1 MENRNFIQHY
11 AAKLISFSQEN
22 HELSLIVEDKEENAF
37 SIELGFFCD
46 GIVRI
51 RLGKEISAPDY
62 DFVNHDFLKPMNE
75 VVVRETGENLEIG
88 HCGKTI
94 IIGKDPF
101 SFMVID
107 AKGHIIYRENFN
119 DVNPVGEGEDRI
131 PPMGYI
137 TDSHGNVISTNICA
151 ALRYDEHIYGLG
163 ERFTEFDKRGQRIE
177 MKNTDTLGCRD
188 ATAYKN
194 IPFYISSYGYGLFL
208 NSHMITVF
216 DVGWRSTS
224 SISIN
229 APQSSL
235 EYYILT
241 GDSMKDILS
250 RYIKLTGPAA
260 LPPDWSFG
268 LWYSTGF
275 KGNSRESTLSD
286 AERFRKEGIPCDV
299 MHFDCYWMRDDMWC
313 DFVWD
318 DAQYPNRI
326 EMLNI
331 LKEQGFKICL
341 WINPYVTIKTDMFRE
356 GSEKGYFA
364 KKKDGSVYTADLWHG
379 LLSYCAIVD
388 FTNSEAVKWFQQKVR
403 DVLNE
408 GVDVLKTDF
417 GEDIPL
423 DCVFSNGKTGYEM
436 RNVYSRLYNEA
447 VYNTTREVKGE
458 ANALVWARS
467 GCAGMQKF
475 PVCWGGDAPATYE
488 GMAAT
493 LRGGLSLSMS
503 GVLFWSHD
511 MGGFYGKVSEE
522 MFIRWSQ
529 FGLFSSHSRLH
540 GTTTRQPWAYGER
553 AQAIVTDFIKLRYK
567 LLPYILKTARKC
579 VEDSIPFIRPLVL
592 EHPDDPVV
600 KEIYD
605 EYYFGDDILVAPV
618 LGGHNAVR
626 LVYLPEGEWEDLL
639 TKKKYQGRQW
649 HEITCPLEYMPIFI
663 KNGAEIP
670 MNTEEIYYI
679 KP

>member
-1 MENRNFIQHY
+1 MENRDLIYHY
-11 AAKLISFSQEN
+11 AAKLKDFSQEN
-22 HELSLIVEDKEENAF
+22 HKLNLIVEDQEENTFAIMIALF
-37 SIELGFFCD
+37 RNGIIRMQLG
-46 GIVRI
+46 R
-51 RLGKEISAPDY
+51 EISVPEY
-62 DFVNHDFLKPMNE
+62 DLVNHDYLIPTDN
-75 VVVRETGENLEIG
+75 VIVRNTGESLEVECG
-88 HCGKTI
+88 GKTLV
-94 IIGKDPF
+94 IGKNPF
-101 SFMVID
+101 SFMIND
-107 AKGHIIYRENFN
+107 EKGQTIYKENFN
-119 DVNPVGEGEDRI
+119 DVNSVGEGEDRI
-131 PPMGYI
+131 PPMGYT
-137 TDSHGNVISTNICA
+137 TDSLGNVIGTNICA

-163 ERFTEFDKRGQRIE
+163 ERFTEFDKRGQRIVL
-177 MKNTDTLGCRD
+177 KNTDTLGCRD
-188 ATAYKN
+188 ATSYKN

-208 NSHMITVF
+208 NTPLITEF
-216 DVGWRSTS
+216 DIGCRSTA

-241 GDSMKDILS
+241 GDSLKEILS
-250 RYIKLTGPAA
+250 RYIQLTGPAA

-275 KGNSRESTLSD
+275 KGNSRESTLND

-318 DAQYPNRI
+318 EEFYPDRI

-331 LKEQGFKICL
+331 LKEQGFKVCL

-356 GSEKGYFA
+356 GKDKGYFV
-364 KKKDGSVYTADLWHG
+364 KQKDGSVYTADLWHG

-388 FTNSEAVKWFQQKVR
+388 FTNSEAVKWYQKKVG
-403 DVLNE
+403 DVLKE

-417 GEDIPL
+417 GEDIPY

-436 RNVYSRLYNEA
+436 RNIYSILYNKA
-447 VYNTTREVKGE
+447 VYNTIKEVKGE
-458 ANALVWARS
+458 ENALVWARS

-475 PVCWGGDAPATYE
+475 PVCWTGDPPSTYE
-488 GMAAT
+488 GMAST

-511 MGGFYGKVSEE
+511 MGGFYGKVTEE

-567 LLPYILKTARKC
+567 LMPYILKTAKKC
-579 VEDSIPFIRPLVL
+579 VAESVPFLRPLVL

-600 KEIYD
+600 KGIYD

-618 LGGHNAVR
+618 LGGHNAER
-626 LVYLPEGEWEDLL
+626 QIYLPEGEWEDLF
-639 TKKKYQGRQW
+639 TKKKYKGREW
-649 HEITCPLEYMPIFI
+649 YRITCPLDYMPVFI

-670 MNTEEIYYI
+670 MNTEDIYYI
-679 KP
+679 K